1 MIRKDCECNKK
12 LVISGGRCLFIT
24 DIEGDRGIYLDSWG
38 NKFFL
43 GDCLSIPM
51 TLSIMGYENSRLWKS
66 EIRRREQDNVI

>member
-38 NKFFL
+38 NKFFRR
-43 GDCLSIPM
+43 LSEY
-51 TLSIMGYENSRLWKS
+51 THDFEHYGL
-66 EIRRREQDNVI
+66 